1 MTHPLD
7 PKETVFKTLK
17 DGKTMF
23 ELHFGFTSE
32 DRTKVYTYER
42 DRYGAKEKK
51 RLRVEADWKEIK
63 EAEKKLFSIP
73 SKDRL
78 HNQWWDMT
86 KSKFWQEVAQCDVT
100 YFGITTKFKR
110 LPKNEWRQ

>member
-1 MTHPLD
+1 MIHPLD

-42 DRYGAKEKK
+42 VLARGCSMRCNLLWNNYK
-51 RLRVEADWKEIK
+51 V
-63 EAEKKLFSIP
+63 
-73 SKDRL
+73 
-78 HNQWWDMT
+78 
-86 KSKFWQEVAQCDVT
+86 
-100 YFGITTKFKR
+100 
-110 LPKNEWRQ
+110 